1 MGFARNKRQTLASM
15 TPVHIN
21 IHDELELR
29 VYRLTRELAKAKE
42 ELCEEID
49 QHRRTE
55 IALRKSESKKQAI
68 LDAMPDLIFRVQK
81 DGTWQDLKAPG
92 VIPLANGMEGPA
104 GKDFPETARLR
115 LGQQGMPHVKHAL
128 RTREP
133 QLFEL
138 QHPICEGLRDY
149 EVRLMIS
156 GEDEMLA
163 MVRDIT
169 ERKRLEKEVLEISAR
184 EQHRMGQDLHDGVG
198 QLLTGVAFM
207 SRALQQKL
215 ANKCRAEAK
224 MAGNIVNLLVQA
236 LAQTRNL
243 AKGLFPVDLET
254 HGLAAGLR
262 ELSSNVEELFGISCV
277 FLCAEPFRI
286 PDRDK
291 ARHLYRIAQESI
303 NNAIKHGEAHQV
315 LISLEVA
322 GERLIL
328 AIKDDGVGFSPTEAK
343 QRGMGLNIMHYR
355 ARRIGATLDIRK
367 HSERG
372 TVVTCSLPVK
382 EMKQS

>member
-1 MGFARNKRQTLASM
+1 MEKASAQTLANM
-15 TPVHIN
+15 TSAHIN
-21 IHDELELR
+21 THEELELR
-29 VYRLTRELAKAKE
+29 VYGLTRELAKAKE
-42 ELCEEID
+42 ELSEEID

-81 DGTWQDLKAPG
+81 DGTWLDLKVPE
-92 VIPLANGMEGPA
+92 VTSLAVAMEGPA
-104 GKDFPETARLR
+104 GKHFPEMARLR
-115 LGQQGMPHVKHAL
+115 LEQQGMQYVKLAL
-128 RTREP
+128 RKGEP

-138 QHPICEGLRDY
+138 QHSICDGLRDY
-149 EVRLMIS
+149 EVRLVVS
-156 GEDEMLA
+156 VEDEVLA

-207 SRALQQKL
+207 SRALQHKL

-224 MAGNIVNLLVQA
+224 IAGNIVNLLVQA

-277 FLCAEPFRI
+277 FLCSEPFCI

-303 NNAIKHGEAHQV
+303 NNAIKHGEARQV
-315 LISLEVA
+315 LISLEMA
-322 GERLIL
+322 RERLIL
-328 AIKDDGVGFSPTEAK
+328 AIKDDGVGFSPTEVK

-372 TVVTCSLPVK
+372 TVVTCSLPAA